1 MADPTF
7 SQPEPRTF
15 LVPVLIATAILGVV
29 FALILWLTPHR
40 IADLAVTHTAVL
52 PTRTVFTSGTMV
64 VGNQDQAEEDLYILA
79 TVRIDDR
86 LKLPLFIND
95 ITGTLTLPDDSASTT
110 SAIEKND
117 LANVYTTFPALK
129 PLASAPLLRQ
139 TAIQPGG
146 HAEGMV
152 LLHFPTTQAVWDQRK
167 SATVTIDFYHQGP
180 LSVTIPKDQ
189 GTGNSK

>member
-64 VGNQDQAEEDLYILA
+64 VGNQDQAEEDLYVLA

-86 LKLPLFIND
+86 LRLPLFIKD
-95 ITGTLTLPDDSASTT
+95 ITATLTTPEGETTASAVQ
-110 SAIEKND
+110 KND
-117 LANVYTTFPALK
+117 LPNLYLTFPALK
-129 PLASAPLLRQ
+129 PLASAPLLRE
-139 TAIQPGG
+139 TAIQPGQ

-152 LLHFPTTQAVWDQRK
+152 LLHFPIAQAQWDQRQ
-167 SATVTIDFYHQGP
+167 SAVITIDFYHQGELTVP
-180 LSVTIPKDQ
+180 IPK
-189 GTGNSK
+189 